1 MLSRTD
7 YLSYFPHGGPKI
19 RPGPNTPIESALLI
33 AARDGEI
40 GEMRRL
46 IRAGAPV
53 DARDTKRNLRFS
65 PLSWAAYGGL
75 AEGCL
80 MLLAAGA
87 KPLLDACG
95 RSPLALASWSGH
107 FECVKILATPLQ
119 AALPDDQ
126 GWTPLMRAA
135 AGGRGSCAEIL
146 APISN
151 LAAANFNGWRAIA
164 IAAAY
169 GQTETLA
176 ILLANAGLSD
186 IEAPDAQGCTP
197 LMRAAGNGQRAAA
210 MMLIRAGANPQPWGA
225 DGPCAREAARKAG
238 WQDLASEIQFTIDA
252 DGERRELIK
261 HLDGELGL
269 GEPAGSQWL

>member
-1 MLSRTD
+1 MLARAD

-19 RPGPNTPIESALLI
+19 RPGPNTPLESALLI

-40 GEMRRL
+40 GDMGRL
-46 IRAGAPV
+46 IGAGAPL
-53 DARDTKRNLRFS
+53 DARDTKRNLWFS
-65 PLSWAAYGGL
+65 PLSWAAYGGWS
-75 AEGCL
+75 EGCA

-107 FECVKILATPLQ
+107 YECVKILATPLQ
-119 AALPDDQ
+119 AGLPDDQ

-135 AGGRGSCAEIL
+135 AGGRGSCARLL

-151 LAAANFNGWRAIA
+151 LSAVNVNGWRAIA

-169 GQTETLA
+169 GQIEALA
-176 ILLANAGLSD
+176 ILLANAGISD
-186 IEAPDAQGCTP
+186 IEARDAQGCTP
-197 LMRAAGNGQRAAA
+197 LMRAAGNGQRATA

-225 DGPCAREAARKAG
+225 SGPSAHEAARKAG
-238 WQDLASEIQFTIDA
+238 WLALADEIKLAIDA
-252 DGERRELIK
+252 HGERQALME
-261 HLDGELGL
+261 HLEGQRGICD
-269 GEPAGSQWL
+269 PAGAQWL